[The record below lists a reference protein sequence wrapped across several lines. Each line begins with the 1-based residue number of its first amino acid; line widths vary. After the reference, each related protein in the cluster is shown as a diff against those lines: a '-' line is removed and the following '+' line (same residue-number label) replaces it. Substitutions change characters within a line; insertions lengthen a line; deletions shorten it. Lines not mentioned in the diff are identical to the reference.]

1 MALTYKVLGQVS
13 PAAITNTTLY
23 TTPAATST
31 VASTLTICNT
41 GVNVTNV
48 RVAVR
53 PAGAVLS
60 NQHYIVFNN
69 TVGIND
75 TLFLT
80 IGLSLAA
87 TDVVTV
93 YSSNASVSF
102 NLFGSEIV

>member
-13 PAAITNTTLY
+13 PAAITNTDLY

-31 VASTLTICNT
+31 VASTLTVCNRGST
-41 GVNVTNV
+41 TTI

-53 PAGAVLS
+53 PAGVALS
-60 NQHYIVFNN
+60 VEHYILFD
-69 TVGIND
+69 TAISSND

-80 IGLSLAA
+80 IGMSLST

-93 YSSNASVSF
+93 YSLNGLCSF

>member
-13 PAAITNTTLY
+13 PAAITNTDLY

-53 PAGAVLS
+53 PAGAALS
-60 NQHYIVFNN
+60 NEHYIVYNN
-69 TVGIND
+69 TVGISD

-80 IGLSLAA
+80 IGLSLAT

-93 YSSNASVSF
+93 YSSNAAVTF
-102 NLFGSEIV
+102 NLFGSEIQ